1 MLAKNPQNV
10 KRISKSKKQNGGVR
24 MISFIPIL
32 SRLAKFTA
40 EDYKVLKKKYEDTA
54 VMAKTTKK
62 STPKECAWETI
73 HIMILSYSRRL
84 NALSAR
90 AIFKHFKCFKYF

>member
-1 MLAKNPQNV
+1 
-10 KRISKSKKQNGGVR
+10 
-24 MISFIPIL
+24 MISVIPIL

-54 VMAKTTKK
+54 IMAKTTKK
-62 STPKECAWETI
+62 LTPKECAWETI

-84 NALSAR
+84 NALNNPQIQNLMDFDLVTFR
-90 AIFKHFKCFKYF
+90 ELEEGEK